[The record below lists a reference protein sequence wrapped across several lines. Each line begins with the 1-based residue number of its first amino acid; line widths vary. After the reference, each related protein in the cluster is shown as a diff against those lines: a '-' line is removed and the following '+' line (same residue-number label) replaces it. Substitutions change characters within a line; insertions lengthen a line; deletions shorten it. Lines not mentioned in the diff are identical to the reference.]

1 MSTPLASSRNA
12 NAGFFSEPASK
23 ESPAPGGTTTLKKQ
37 NDALRKRILALEI
50 KMCNISNARTREIE
64 NNSKS
69 SDVSDKMECGEWETR
84 EHELVEKFT
93 GIIHNLQMEIAK
105 QNVAMAKLRKSLA
118 EEREKNI

>member
-1 MSTPLASSRNA
+1 M
-12 NAGFFSEPASK
+12 
-23 ESPAPGGTTTLKKQ
+23 KKQ